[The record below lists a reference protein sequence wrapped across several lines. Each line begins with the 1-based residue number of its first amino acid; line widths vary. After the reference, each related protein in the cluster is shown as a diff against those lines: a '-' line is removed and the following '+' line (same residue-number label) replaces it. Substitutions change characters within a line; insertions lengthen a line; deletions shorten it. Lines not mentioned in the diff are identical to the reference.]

1 MRIYKLVGIVLTAL
15 LLLASCADS
24 DPDKKKVK
32 IAYANWL
39 EGIAMSHLAKVV
51 LEEQGYEVELQNAD
65 LAPIFVSIS
74 GKNSDVFLDAWLP
87 ITMKDYMD
95 QYGDSIEFL
104 GEVYGEARVG
114 LAVPQYVAINSIDEL
129 AANKDRFSSE
139 IVGIDAGAG
148 IMKTTDK
155 AISTYGLDGY
165 TLMTSSSSTMLASLK
180 KAMDRGEWIVITG
193 WTPHWMFDQFDLKF
207 LDDPKKVYGDLE
219 EIHAIAWKGFSKKDP
234 FAAEFFANIKLT
246 TEELS
251 SFNGFDNLVSQTRT
265 VRDKDFQFGF
275 AFFLVFVQKGF
286 IRIQTGLTFCL
297 TGFRGHVD
305 PF

>member
-1 MRIYKLVGIVLTAL
+1 
-15 LLLASCADS
+15 
-24 DPDKKKVK
+24 
-32 IAYANWL
+32 
-39 EGIAMSHLAKVV
+39 MSHLAKVV

-155 AISTYGLDGY
+155 AISTYGFDGY

-251 SFNGFDNLVSQTRT
+251 SFMTAMKDARMDEEEIARKWRDEHRQLVDSWIPKSDNFEISS
-265 VRDKDFQFGF
+265 
-275 AFFLVFVQKGF
+275 
-286 IRIQTGLTFCL
+286 
-297 TGFRGHVD
+297 
-305 PF
+305 